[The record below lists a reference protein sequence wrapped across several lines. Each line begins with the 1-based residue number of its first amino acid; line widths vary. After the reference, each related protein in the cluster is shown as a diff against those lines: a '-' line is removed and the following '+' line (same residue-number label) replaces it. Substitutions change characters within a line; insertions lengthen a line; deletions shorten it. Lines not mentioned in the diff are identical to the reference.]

1 MGYYPHPAPHPP
13 FFAQALPSVR
23 EGSGVALR
31 LGRQVSELYR
41 CSERNQMDLL
51 QRHIWSRLTA
61 AAAGQGEEEG
71 VQPSS
76 PLPVAPSAPS
86 APSPPPPVA
95 SSKKRKAAP
104 SATPP
109 AAAGSRPAEAEGSA
123 PPPQSS
129 QQCGR
134 PGPHLP
140 WPQPRLPSLSHLLM
154 SDWVALHVSHP
165 ALRAEELLPLAAGG
179 RGC

>member
-1 MGYYPHPAPHPP
+1 MYVGA
-13 FFAQALPSVR
+13 
-23 EGSGVALR
+23 
-31 LGRQVSELYR
+31 
-41 CSERNQMDLL
+41 
-51 QRHIWSRLTA
+51 IA
-61 AAAGQGEEEG
+61 AAAGEGQEG
-71 VQPSS
+71 VAQPSV
-76 PLPVAPSAPS
+76 PRPVAPSAQP
-86 APSPPPPVA
+86 APSPAVT

-104 SATPP
+104 SATPS

-134 PGPHLP
+134 PGPLLP

-165 ALRAEELLPLAAGG
+165 TLRAEELLPLAAGG
-179 RGC
+179 KGCRCEAGGEVGTALRAEELLSLAATHTISAPPPPPCCTTPS